1 MTIIQ
6 TPAARILALGVPDNL
21 KLFIS
26 DDNRLCY
33 LTNPAA
39 PWKRIDLPPG
49 SPDNTSIPLVVTTNE
64 ALVNMLLND
73 FNLQRQQD
81 NLELFYVVKVN
92 YEFDTNELV
101 RRDEAIVVDMYN
113 YIRQV

>member
-1 MTIIQ
+1 MIVRYTGYTI
-6 TPAARILALGVPDNL
+6 VN
-21 KLFIS
+21 
-26 DDNRLCY
+26 
-33 LTNPAA
+33 
-39 PWKRIDLPPG
+39 
-49 SPDNTSIPLVVTTNE
+49 PDNTSIPLVVTTNE

-101 RRDEAIVVDMYN
+101 KRDEAIVVDMYN